1 MGLIN
6 IMQKVNMN
14 QKRKISIAIHGGA
27 GVITRNEITPDKE
40 ILYKEAL
47 EKSLREGWKILEQG
61 GTSMDA
67 VTASCVMLENIP
79 LFNAGKGSVFTSD
92 ETHEMDAAIMDGRTL
107 KAGCAAGIKNVK
119 NPILLARKIMENS
132 KHVFLA
138 YEGAEDFARS
148 MNLEFADSSYFYTEF
163 RYKKLQEAKEKEL
176 QKMNADKSLGTVGA
190 VAIDKEGNLASATSS
205 GGMTN
210 KKFGRIGDTPVI
222 GSGTYANNKTCAV
235 SCTGDGEYFLRC
247 VTAFDVS
254 CLMEYGKMTLKEAAL
269 TAVKKLGNTGGVGG
283 LIAVDKDGN
292 LELVFNSKGMYRS
305 SLSSGGIIITE
316 IF

>member
-1 MGLIN
+1 
-6 IMQKVNMN
+6 MN
-14 QKRKISIAIHGGA
+14 QERKISIAVHGGA

-40 ILYKEAL
+40 IIYKEAL
-47 EKSLREGWKILEQG
+47 EQSLRKGWKILEQG
-61 GTSMDA
+61 GTAIDA
-67 VTASCVMLENIP
+67 VTASCVVLENIP
-79 LFNAGKGSVFTSD
+79 LFNAGKGSVFTSV
-92 ETHEMDAAIMDGRTL
+92 ETHEMDAAIMDGNTL

-138 YEGAEDFARS
+138 YEGAEEFAKS
-148 MNLEFADSSYFYTEF
+148 MNLEFEDSSYFYTEF

-176 QKMNADKSLGTVGA
+176 KKLNADKSLGTVGA
-190 VAIDKEGNLASATSS
+190 VALDMEGNLASATSS

-254 CLMEYGKMTLKEAAL
+254 CLMEYGNMTLREAAV
-269 TAVKKLGNTGGVGG
+269 TAIKKLGNTGGEGG

-305 SLSSGGIIITE
+305 SFSSGGKILTE